1 MRSILKAVSLTRPL
15 RVPGLPTL
23 PRFLALVALSHP
35 RLVPRA
41 LRWKAASRGL
51 GLVVARLVAAEVD
64 QPDEEAGRGVGAG
77 LQSVGTEQG
86 KALRAQL
93 DYGRDP
99 RECARAVALANRLFD
114 IDASVSASGP
124 HEARV
129 VTPGC
134 PWSRESWWGPGP
146 CGAFSRYEVGLVN
159 GLNPAV
165 RLRYECKRS
174 RGDARCVGVYTWKEG
189 GPSVRTER
197 AESTVADDADDGGSG
212 SHYRF

>member
-1 MRSILKAVSLTRPL
+1 MRRIPAGSILNVVSLVRPL
-15 RVPGLPTL
+15 RVPGLPTV
-23 PRFLALVALSHP
+23 PRFFALVALSHP

-93 DYGRDP
+93 GYGRDP

-114 IDASVSASGP
+114 IDASVFASGSD
-124 HEARV
+124 EARV

-146 CGAFSRYEVGLVN
+146 CGAFSRYEVGLVS

-174 RGDARCVGVYTWKEG
+174 RGDGSCVGVYTWKDG
-189 GPSVRTER
+189 GP
-197 AESTVADDADDGGSG
+197 G
-212 SHYRF
+212 SHSRF